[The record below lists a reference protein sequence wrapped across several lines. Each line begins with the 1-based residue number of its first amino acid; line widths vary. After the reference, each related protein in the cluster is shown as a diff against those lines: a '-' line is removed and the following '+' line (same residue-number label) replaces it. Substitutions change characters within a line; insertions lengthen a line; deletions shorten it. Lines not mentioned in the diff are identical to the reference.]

1 MRLLFL
7 LIFVGV
13 TSMVSAQYYFN
24 DILTTK
30 QTNKQYK
37 LLKENSIQQVTAKSF
52 EADGTI
58 SEGFSL
64 TQQLSENSTVITT
77 VSEHPGSPRTI
88 STSQYNN
95 NKIRKTVDSSDNIKS
110 TTTYSYNN
118 N

>member
-1 MRLLFL
+1 MFCIIKITELTFEINTTEMRLLFL
-7 LIFVGV
+7 LIFFGV

-37 LLKENSIQQVTAKSF
+37 LLKDNSIQQVTAKSF

-64 TQQLSENSTVITT
+64 TA
-77 VSEHPGSPRTI
+77 TI
-88 STSQYNN
+88 
-95 NKIRKTVDSSDNIKS
+95 I
-110 TTTYSYNN
+110 
-118 N
+118 